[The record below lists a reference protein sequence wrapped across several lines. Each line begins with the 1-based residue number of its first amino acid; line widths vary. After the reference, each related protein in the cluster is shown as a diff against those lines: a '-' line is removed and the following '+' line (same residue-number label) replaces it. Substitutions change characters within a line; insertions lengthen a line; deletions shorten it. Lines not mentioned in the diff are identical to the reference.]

1 MTRLAP
7 RLAALLAL
15 LSLAMLVRD
24 VHAQA
29 PVPLAPVPRPLPAVR
44 DTAAPTPP
52 IDSLFDLAALR
63 ARLGALP
70 AAPDTG
76 FLRRLFRMHWD
87 TAGRPLAP
95 VAVQPV
101 TGEWRD
107 SVVAAL
113 RATRRTI
120 GPRNAPLQVHLEVRT
135 GPEADAALHA
145 LEIADV
151 RLSDPRRLQRQLQGA
166 VQEILRDDDAL
177 LGRELT
183 ARVRLAVGPD
193 GLPSD
198 LVLVAP
204 SGHARIDEAALQLV
218 RQSLFVPM
226 RVNGIAVKSLAVL
239 PLRFVFP
246 DG

>member
-7 RLAALLAL
+7 RLAALL
-15 LSLAMLVRD
+15 SLALHAPAVR
-24 VHAQA
+24 AQE
-29 PVPLAPVPRPLPAVR
+29 PVPVTPVPRPLPAAR
-44 DTAAPTPP
+44 DTTAPTPP
-52 IDSLFDLAALR
+52 LDSLFDLAALR

-70 AAPDTG
+70 VAPDTG
-76 FLRRLFRMHWD
+76 FLRRLFRLHWD

-120 GPRNAPLQVHLEVRT
+120 GPRGAPLEVHLEVRT
-135 GPEADAALHA
+135 GAEAGAALHT
-145 LEIADV
+145 LEIADI
-151 RLSDPRRLQRQLQGA
+151 RLDDPRRLQRRLQDA

-183 ARVRLAVGPD
+183 ARVRLSVGPD

-198 LVLVAP
+198 LVLVAS

-218 RQSLFVPM
+218 RQSVFVPM
-226 RVNGIAVKSLAVL
+226 RVNGTAVRSLAVL
-239 PLRFVFP
+239 PLRFIFP
-246 DG
+246 DD